1 MTGTGVLDRIRET
14 QELLGRTAAAVKAN
28 GPEDL
33 ERRAVQ
39 LMGEI
44 KELRRERDSLK
55 SKMAGQQIEG
65 LFSKARQVRGIKV
78 ISAAFTGTG
87 ADAVRSMCDQCRS
100 MVQGGAVIVLAG
112 MDEDAG
118 SVSIGCTCTPE
129 AVAQGAH
136 AGQIVRDVAAVVRR
150 PRRRPA
156 GYGHGRGQGPVQGG
170 RRDQQQCGRDFGKTA
185 VKVRRG
191 LYGLY
196 FLQNYSR
203 GNPQPNGI

>member
-1 MTGTGVLDRIRET
+1 
-14 QELLGRTAAAVKAN
+14 
-28 GPEDL
+28 
-33 ERRAVQ
+33 
-39 LMGEI
+39 MGEI

-136 AGQIVRDVAAVVRR
+136 AGQIVRDVAAVC
-150 PRRRPA
+150 
-156 GYGHGRGQGPVQGG
+156 GGRGGG
-170 RRDQQQCGRDFGKTA
+170 RPDMAMAGAKD
-185 VKVRRG
+185 
-191 LYGLY
+191 L
-196 FLQNYSR
+196 SR
-203 GNPQPNGI
+203 VDDAINSVDEILEKQLSK